1 MRSISSYFCSKS
13 NKDDVKPSCT
23 QEADTQLDALLRV
36 SGMFGPAG
44 VMLTLTLTRTRTLNV
59 KP

>member
-23 QEADTQLDALLRV
+23 QEADTQPHALLRV
-36 SGMFGPAG
+36 SGMFEDLQG
-44 VMLTLTLTRTRTLNV
+44 VAHANPNPNPNPNP
-59 KP
+59 KC